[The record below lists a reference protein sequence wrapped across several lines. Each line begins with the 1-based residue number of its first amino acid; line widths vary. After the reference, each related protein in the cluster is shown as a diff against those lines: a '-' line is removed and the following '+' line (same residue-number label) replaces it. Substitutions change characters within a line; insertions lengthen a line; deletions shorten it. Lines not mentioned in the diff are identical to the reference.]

1 MFVNNAC
8 NFEIY
13 ENNTVAIIMKDFLA
27 FSFLFYINARH
38 NISLANCYSLKMRH

>member
-1 MFVNNAC
+1 MFVNNTC

-27 FSFLFYINARH
+27 A
-38 NISLANCYSLKMRH
+38 